1 MGTYLKRWGPSFQ
14 RPDKLI
20 TPRLAN
26 ARLADRVIVLEDGH
40 GQASALPVVAAP
52 YRILRPRTARGRLVP
67 HDR

>member
-14 RPDKLI
+14 RTDKLI

-52 YRILRPRTARGRLVP
+52 VPDLETTNSPWQARVT
-67 HDR
+67 